1 MSRGLTRQEAAA
13 YCRLSPSA
21 FRNAVRD
28 GLLPGSTLPGKRY
41 DRILLDRV
49 MNNLSG
55 ITDLV
60 EPLSPLDKWKK
71 SRGSN

>member
-1 MSRGLTRQEAAA
+1 MPRGLTRKEAAA
-13 YCRLSPSA
+13 YCGLSLSA
-21 FRNAVRD
+21 FGNSVRD
-28 GLLPGSTLPGKRY
+28 KVLPSPTMPGKRY

-71 SRGSN
+71 SRAN